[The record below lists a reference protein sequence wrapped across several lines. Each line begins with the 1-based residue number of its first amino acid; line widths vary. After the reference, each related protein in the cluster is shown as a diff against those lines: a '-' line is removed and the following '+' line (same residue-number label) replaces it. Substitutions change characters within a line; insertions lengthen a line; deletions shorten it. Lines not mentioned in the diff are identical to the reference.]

1 MKQELKNKYY
11 ELIETKDY
19 ETLSLINSIFTKI
32 DTLVL
37 TERGSDKRQKFLE
50 LISVLEFTEEK
61 LYQVMCED
69 IKNEVFE

>member
-1 MKQELKNKYY
+1 MEQELKNKYY

-32 DTLVL
+32 DTLIL
-37 TERGSDKRQKFLE
+37 TERGRDKKEEFLE

-61 LYQVMCED
+61 LYQVMSED
-69 IKNEVFE
+69 IKNEVL